1 MAQTR
6 RRRRR
11 KHRGTQ
17 GGSIDTGRGRGPRPR
32 SRQEARDRAR
42 SQMKSRKKGGSKGG
56 ARRTYDRRD
65 VPPTWRSAVNRALI
79 GAVIFAVLLIVP
91 FHQPVGASIALAALM
106 LALYV
111 PMGYY
116 IERFFYNRRQ
126 AQKRQAV
133 QKNGKG

>member
-1 MAQTR
+1 
-6 RRRRR
+6 
-11 KHRGTQ
+11 
-17 GGSIDTGRGRGPRPR
+17 
-32 SRQEARDRAR
+32 
-42 SQMKSRKKGGSKGG
+42 MKSRGKPKGS

-79 GAVIFAVLLIVP
+79 GAVIFGVLLILP
-91 FHQPVGASIALAALM
+91 FHQPVGSSIALAGLM

-116 IERFFYNRRQ
+116 IERFFYNRRM
-126 AQKRQAV
+126 AQKQRAA

>member
-6 RRRRR
+6 KRRRR

-17 GGSIDTGRGRGPRPR
+17 GGSIDRGRAGTRPR

-42 SQMKSRKKGGSKGG
+42 SQMRSGKKSKGKE
-56 ARRTYDRRD
+56 RQPYDKRD
-65 VPPTWRSAVNRALI
+65 RPPTWRSAVNRALI
-79 GAVIFAVLLIVP
+79 GAAIFAVLLIVP
-91 FHQPVGASIALAALM
+91 FHQPPGSAIALAVLM

-116 IERFFYNRRQ
+116 IERFFYTRRM
-126 AQKRQAV
+126 AQKAKAASQ
-133 QKNGKG
+133 NGKG